1 MVVRVMAVKLEGR
14 VPLES
19 VEHKVHQ
26 VLLDPRETR
35 YFVHISPDITYRM
48 LHLSTNTKK

>member
-26 VLLDPRETR
+26 VLMDPRETR
-35 YFVHISPDITYRM
+35 YSLYIFHRI
-48 LHLSTNTKK
+48 